1 MPIRVQLSPFLRNYV
16 PNYDNDTG
24 IILDDA
30 NRLSVQQIISKLDIP
45 QEEVITIM
53 VNVYPE
59 KPKNIVK
66 DGDVVTLSKIIG
78 GG

>member
-16 PNYDNDTG
+16 QNYDNDTG
-24 IILDDA
+24 IILDYV

-53 VNVYPE
+53 VNV
-59 KPKNIVK
+59 
-66 DGDVVTLSKIIG
+66 
-78 GG
+78 

>member
-1 MPIRVQLSPFLRNYV
+1 MICFSKNAGKSPPFYFTWIHYLTMSIRVQLSPFLRNYV
-16 PNYDNDTG
+16 PNYDNYTG

-53 VNVYPE
+53 VNV
-59 KPKNIVK
+59 
-66 DGDVVTLSKIIG
+66 
-78 GG
+78 